1 MLFRSLR
8 DVEEDR
14 KSGKKTLA
22 VRLGPGVL
30 QQMASGFVILA
41 MILSLCGHYYETGWF
56 FLLSV
61 PWFVVGVTCIR
72 GVKSSPPGRHY
83 NRFLAGAALQ
93 LVLFA
98 VLFTVA
104 AAI

>member
-1 MLFRSLR
+1 
-8 DVEEDR
+8 
-14 KSGKKTLA
+14 
-22 VRLGPGVL
+22 
-30 QQMASGFVILA
+30 
-41 MILSLCGHYYETGWF
+41 
-56 FLLSV
+56 LLSV

-83 NRFLAGAALQ
+83 NRFLAGAALP